1 MHVSKNHLAGSFQ
14 EVPPRDLLDA
24 CKRTLFTGTI
34 SVHAGGKEGSLQL
47 RAGVVDEARF
57 DGAADRD
64 RAVAEVCKLTDG
76 MYEVEQLLPD
86 LSGALASSAQLDGDV
101 GDVPLAS
108 IMRHCEDNALS
119 CTLIVVSGFDRGE
132 VVYRTGEIKD
142 VRLNG
147 EKDEDAIVRLVA
159 WKDAR
164 FRVQAAPL
172 DPAIKGHPKV
182 SREPTAPFRLGDA
195 ARAAEVGTA
204 PDLRPDDAH
213 ARRVAHVAV
222 RKLRAERHVDVADPE
237 ELGRRADELHH
248 LGHRPRPPR
257 PRGGRGD
264 PLLLL
269 TLPGSARATAPS
281 RPRGAGS
288 SR

>member
-204 PDLRPDDAH
+204 PAAP
-213 ARRVAHVAV
+213 
-222 RKLRAERHVDVADPE
+222 LRAPVAAP
-237 ELGRRADELHH
+237 A
-248 LGHRPRPPR
+248 P
-257 PRGGRGD
+257 
-264 PLLLL
+264 
-269 TLPGSARATAPS
+269 ARAPEPTPAAAPAPAPAS
-281 RPRGAGS
+281 NPAPAVEPTSYITWVIVLGLLALAAAAAIRYYF
-288 SR
+288 